1 MPSRGLVFAALLVAA
16 LPVAAAATSIADIV
30 DHPDTYAGTQVT
42 VVGTV
47 TQQPLGYLG
56 ESLYTITADN
66 RRITVV
72 SGQPTVSGVN
82 TALGGG
88 STNTTAN
95 ADYGV
100 QLNVSSPATL
110 APLPLTIKVF
120 FRPISLASAP
130 PIRPPSGIVPQTM
143 KRMTEFIR
151 PWMRSGVIA

>member
-42 VVGTV
+42 VIGTV

-72 SGQPTVSGVN
+72 SGQAPPAAGDHLQVSGNVTVKPPDEEFTWPPVIRE
-82 TALGGG
+82 TAR
-88 STNTTAN
+88 
-95 ADYGV
+95 
-100 QLNVSSPATL
+100 QPA
-110 APLPLTIKVF
+110 P
-120 FRPISLASAP
+120 
-130 PIRPPSGIVPQTM
+130 
-143 KRMTEFIR
+143 
-151 PWMRSGVIA
+151 